1 MATQEEIQIG
11 RHLHDSIY
19 PDSDFDRLPKQMQ
32 DRFEDAAYL
41 LIETWEEARCQ
52 VETEWRLRE
61 GN

>member
-1 MATQEEIQIG
+1 MTEMTQEEVNLNIG

-41 LIETWEEARCQ
+41 LIET
-52 VETEWRLRE
+52 
-61 GN
+61 